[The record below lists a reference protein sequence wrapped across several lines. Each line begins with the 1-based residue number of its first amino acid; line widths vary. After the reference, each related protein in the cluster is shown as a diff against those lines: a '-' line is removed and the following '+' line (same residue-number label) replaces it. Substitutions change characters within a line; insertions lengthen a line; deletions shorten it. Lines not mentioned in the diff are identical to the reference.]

1 MSVLVTGDG
10 EIVDPDRPML
20 FADDLAALRG
30 DGVFETLLVR
40 AGRARL
46 IDAHLDRLTAG
57 AAALALPAPD
67 AAALRRAI
75 DVAGG
80 EWTTRSGVPRSVV
93 PEGVLRISYSRG
105 RESRPEAGPTCYLTV
120 GPVAD
125 RVALARRD
133 GIAVLTLE
141 RGWTAQAHD
150 APWLL
155 AGIKALAYA
164 GNIAALRYAAD
175 RGADDAIF
183 VGPDGAVWEGPRST
197 VVIARGSELVTPPRS
212 GPILPGT
219 TQAALFA
226 QAAAQGMSAVE
237 APLTVD
243 DLRRADGVW
252 LLSSITLAARVRTLD
267 GTALRAPAPEHLE
280 VATLVDAA
288 VAADETGQFA

>member
-10 EIVDPDRPML
+10 EIIDPDRPML

-46 IDAHLDRLTAG
+46 IDAHLDRLSAG

-67 AAALRRAI
+67 TAALRRAI
-75 DVAGG
+75 AVAAG
-80 EWTTRSGVPRSVV
+80 EWAGTAGAA
-93 PEGVLRISYSRG
+93 EGLLRISYSRG

-133 GIAVLTLE
+133 GIAVRTLD

-164 GNIAALRYAAD
+164 GNIAALRYVAD

-226 QAAAQGMSAVE
+226 QAAARGIAAVE

-252 LLSSITLAARVRTLD
+252 LLSSITLAARVHTLD
-267 GTALRAPAPEHLE
+267 GDAFGAPAPDHLD
-280 VATLVDAA
+280 VAGLVDAA
-288 VAADETGQFA
+288 VETDGSVRLA